1 MHTWLTKRDNRV
13 GAVGEQQAGQGRA
26 RGGGGG
32 GGGWC
37 KQRGHNVLTGGQMY
51 LGQYLN
57 QITLNLNSILCYGG
71 KQSSK

>member
-1 MHTWLTKRDNRV
+1 MHTWLTKRDGRV

-26 RGGGGG
+26 RGG